1 MIQQQW
7 LQLKM
12 KFAWDNSDKSRL
24 FLGRPV
30 HTSNSQRCHHGW
42 CQPWLIFD
50 IITCIIK
57 SMIATSTY
65 FLLKFNWKKKTRKML
80 YWSPKRPLY
89 MSLGDY
95 MKTVILWG
103 WTFGVC
109 VGGGGSTEK
118 IFSGWSG
125 QALSGD
131 FQHACGKMHT

>member
-42 CQPWLIFD
+42 CQALLIFE
-50 IITCIIK
+50 IITCIVK

-89 MSLGDY
+89 V
-95 MKTVILWG
+95 TG
-103 WTFGVC
+103 WLNENLFCEDENLVC
-109 VGGGGSTEK
+109 VGGSLLRKFSLVGVDKPFQE
-118 IFSGWSG
+118 IFN
-125 QALSGD
+125 
-131 FQHACGKMHT
+131 MHVAKCTHKYS